1 MFKVINT
8 DSPKDKTQYTVYD
21 IRYNNAGYPHFLF
34 YKDGQWL
41 LRSAKHFK
49 PVEGRT
55 KNG

>member
-8 DSPKDKTQYTVYD
+8 NSPKDKTQYTVYD
-21 IRYNNAGYPHFLF
+21 IRYDNAGYPHFLF

>member
-49 PVEGRT
+49 PVEKQI